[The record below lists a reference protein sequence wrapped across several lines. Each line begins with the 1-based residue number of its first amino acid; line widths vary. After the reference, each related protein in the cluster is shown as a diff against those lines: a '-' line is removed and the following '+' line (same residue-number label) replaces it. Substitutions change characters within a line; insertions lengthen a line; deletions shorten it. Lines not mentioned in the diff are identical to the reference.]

1 MLPVLINMSKCHIN
15 EDVRRGYMSVFDPQ
29 KLSVNLIPPATFVQP
44 IEGRKYTLT
53 HSDLTGELFLDI
65 GNVYNDKAINQ
76 KMRDEVLG
84 KWKKDEQ
91 SQFILM
97 GKAYVD
103 GGEFNEMI
111 AGIRFNIFQ
120 KEMATALKG
129 IVNGDLQ
136 FYKNHPN
143 LLDAPIFIYFEST
156 YPQYQQIFFYGTSR
170 QYLL

>member
-1 MLPVLINMSKCHIN
+1 MVPVLMIK
-15 EDVRRGYMSVFDPQ
+15 EDVRRRYMSVFNPQ
-29 KLSVNLIPPATFVQP
+29 KLSVNLIPPATFAQP

-84 KWKKDEQ
+84 EWRKDEQ
-91 SQFILM
+91 SRFNLV

-103 GGEFNEMI
+103 GGEFGEII
-111 AGIRFNIFQ
+111 AGIRFNVFQ

-136 FYKNHPN
+136 FYKNYPT

-156 YPQYQQIFFYGTSR
+156 YPQYQQVFFYGTPR